1 MNSDPRVFQNHI
13 VTGAI
18 GAVVITIILIY
29 PDAFTGLCTLHIV
42 LVLYEF
48 LITFSAEVNLFWRKK
63 FTGASILL
71 FINHYVVLFYNLFS
85 MWSYWPITNLS
96 VSPLKCALL
105 CYYYTCSQLFIDVC
119 TILQSNS
126 Y

>member
-18 GAVVITIILIY
+18 GALVITSILIH
-29 PDAFTGLCTLHIV
+29 PDAFTGLCILCTV

-48 LITFSAEVNLFWRKK
+48 LITFGAEVNLFWRKR
-63 FTGASILL
+63 FTGASILF
-71 FINHYVVLFYNLFS
+71 FINRYVVLFYNLFS
-85 MWSYWPITNLS
+85 MWSFRPITNLS

-105 CYYYTCSQLFIDVC
+105 CY
-119 TILQSNS
+119 
-126 Y
+126 